1 MSKYDGLRKEIS
13 RIKAGTIGEVLP
25 FMAMIDRVRDGY
37 QLSIGFWDS
46 KKGSSKKLTPT
57 KFFKF
62 KEQDEAERYLVKYLQ
77 DNKPLKPFIL
87 FSNEE
92 DIY

>member
-13 RIKAGTIGEVLP
+13 RLKAGTIGEALP
-25 FMAMIDRVRDGY
+25 YMAMIDIVNDGY

-46 KKGSSKKLTPT
+46 KKGSTKKPTPT

-62 KEQDEAERYLVKYLQ
+62 KEQDEAERFLIKYLQ